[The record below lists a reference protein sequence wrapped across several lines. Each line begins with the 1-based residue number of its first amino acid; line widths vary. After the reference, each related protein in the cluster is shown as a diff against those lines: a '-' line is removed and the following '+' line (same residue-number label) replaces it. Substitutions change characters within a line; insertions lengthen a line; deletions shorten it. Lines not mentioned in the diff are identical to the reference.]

1 MNSKKGTKEKNGSGR
16 YTEVI
21 CDRIRSVYGCEGNS
35 VTCKEKDDRT
45 ILSFMGVFVCINDS
59 FRCTFK
65 SISDEALCQ
74 YTRTDSDYNNCVRCS
89 VGIMVYQYAGF
100 YHQELAM
107 QVSLLNNDC
116 EKILRELEKL
126 KREK

>member
-1 MNSKKGTKEKNGSGR
+1 MEVGDILRLFVIVSGVFMVVR
-16 YTEVI
+16 A
-21 CDRIRSVYGCEGNS
+21 
-35 VTCKEKDDRT
+35 
-45 ILSFMGVFVCINDS
+45 ILSLAKRKMTEPFCLEWVFLSALMNS

-100 YHQELAM
+100 YP
-107 QVSLLNNDC
+107 
-116 EKILRELEKL
+116 EKKKSGACHAGFFIKQ
-126 KREK
+126 

>member
-1 MNSKKGTKEKNGSGR
+1 MEVGDILRLFVIVSGVFMVVR
-16 YTEVI
+16 AILSLAKRKMTEP
-21 CDRIRSVYGCEGNS
+21 
-35 VTCKEKDDRT
+35 

-100 YHQELAM
+100 YPEKKNQELAM
-107 QVSLLNNDC
+107 QISLLNNDC

>member
-1 MNSKKGTKEKNGSGR
+1 MSLVGTRPPTVDEWDKYELHHR
-16 YTEVI
+16 A
-21 CDRIRSVYGCEGNS
+21 RLA
-35 VTCKEKDDRT
+35 T
-45 ILSFMGVFVCINDS
+45 ILSFMDVFVCINDS

-100 YHQELAM
+100 YP
-107 QVSLLNNDC
+107 
-116 EKILRELEKL
+116 EKKKSGACHAGFVIKQ
-126 KREK
+126 

>member
-1 MNSKKGTKEKNGSGR
+1 MEVGDILRLFVIVSGVFMVVR
-16 YTEVI
+16 AI
-21 CDRIRSVYGCEGNS
+21 LSLAKR
-35 VTCKEKDDRT
+35 KDVRT
-45 ILSFMGVFVCINDS
+45 ILSCMGVFVCINDS

-100 YHQELAM
+100 YP
-107 QVSLLNNDC
+107 
-116 EKILRELEKL
+116 EKKKSGACHAGFFIKQ
-126 KREK
+126 